1 VTTLQR
7 LKIEVDAAKAEQRA
21 LTKRGAAVTSAI
33 RRGEAEAIVL
43 QRVDSGVPIERKEAE
58 MRVAAAAE
66 QTRLVGKALEA
77 ARAAAA
83 EAGAAT
89 EEEIAARTT
98 AEAAAARTARAA
110 RSLSEVRRERGDLSL
125 LRGVKASAVEA
136 AARGWPPLEV
146 LLDRGHDAVG
156 EAAALLA
163 SLRGGR
169 CWALPE
175 ASNDAM
181 RRLHDALGAQAALW
195 HAQADSLALMREGL
209 HLLRRADELRA
220 ARLGWP
226 RRGSSD
232 DAASTEPW
240 HDASE
245 GVVGDG
251 GGKAGVG
258 GKAGSWS
265 PLVKGSDGR
274 RSASPSLPR
283 SPGSPGSP
291 SRAKPLFELRLRSD
305 GVPTAAHTS
314 EAVLRAIAAQ
324 GAQLEPLA
332 QLVTTLHGDALQQR
346 QIAADAHRAQLA
358 AGAELAALADQL
370 RRLEEQLRAAETAV
384 RQASRAEEDARAM
397 AEMAE
402 AEAAAAKAERE
413 AERER
418 SGAGVA
424 AAHAEP
430 SGHAGA
436 GAVSS

>member
-1 VTTLQR
+1 MPRFPSLGAQVTTLQR

-77 ARAAAA
+77 AR
-83 EAGAAT
+83 
-89 EEEIAARTT
+89 
-98 AEAAAARTARAA
+98 TARAA

-169 CWALPE
+169 CWVLPE

-291 SRAKPLFELRLRSD
+291 SRAKPLFEVQLRSD

-430 SGHAGA
+430 SGHSGA